1 MLYWFPYY
9 SLVGYLIYSRLGKLV
24 VQSLCAAEQ
33 YVSSLCSFSN
43 ESDNEDKLD
52 EIDTS
57 ILKSLRVFQ
66 KKMISEEVRKLVEEK
81 IHDKL
86 MLNGLKEDNV
96 ICKKQLRGLE
106 RQVLA
111 LTELVPFEGRADQAT
126 VASGNEKK
134 HETNAEALRK
144 VQAHGR
150 QDTKQALL
158 EARREFNERRQN
170 GNGSVPAT
178 ELVAF
183 EGRADQATV
192 ASGNEK
198 KHETN
203 AEALRKVQAH
213 GRQDTKQA
221 LLEARR
227 EFNERLKD
235 GENGGDE
242 RGGNSVV
249 AVTMF
254 DMFGR
259 VDRPTKSSTANAIK
273 PRLPGATDTNRPT
286 TALAAAAASSSAIGV
301 GGAGIASAAHP
312 LDMPTGEALSKVQS
326 HGRRETRAELSNAKA
341 TFEARMAKSGTRVTE
356 PDSLFEDQRRF
367 HRHTKSSGGRVR

>member
-1 MLYWFPYY
+1 MVGEIGRRRKGDHNGSDLRLTMRPGQGKKPMVVGPTQ
-9 SLVGYLIYSRLGKLV
+9 LVTFASRL
-24 VQSLCAAEQ
+24 
-33 YVSSLCSFSN
+33 
-43 ESDNEDKLD
+43 
-52 EIDTS
+52 
-57 ILKSLRVFQ
+57 
-66 KKMISEEVRKLVEEK
+66 
-81 IHDKL
+81 
-86 MLNGLKEDNV
+86 
-96 ICKKQLRGLE
+96 
-106 RQVLA
+106 
-111 LTELVPFEGRADQAT
+111 DQPT
-126 VASGNEKK
+126 VAS
-134 HETNAEALRK
+134 RQSS
-144 VQAHGR
+144 VQ
-150 QDTKQALL
+150 Q
-158 EARREFNERRQN
+158 
-170 GNGSVPAT
+170 GS
-178 ELVAF
+178 
-183 EGRADQATV
+183 R
-192 ASGNEK
+192 
-198 KHETN
+198 HETN

-235 GENGGDE
+235 GENGGGDE

-286 TALAAAAASSSAIGV
+286 TALAAAASSSSAIGV

>member
-1 MLYWFPYY
+1 MVVGPTQ
-9 SLVGYLIYSRLGKLV
+9 LVTFASRL
-24 VQSLCAAEQ
+24 
-33 YVSSLCSFSN
+33 
-43 ESDNEDKLD
+43 
-52 EIDTS
+52 
-57 ILKSLRVFQ
+57 
-66 KKMISEEVRKLVEEK
+66 
-81 IHDKL
+81 
-86 MLNGLKEDNV
+86 
-96 ICKKQLRGLE
+96 
-106 RQVLA
+106 
-111 LTELVPFEGRADQAT
+111 DQPT
-126 VASGNEKK
+126 VASRQSSVQQGSR

-178 ELVAF
+178 ELVPF

-235 GENGGDE
+235 GENGGGDE

-273 PRLPGATDTNRPT
+273 PRLPGATDTKRPT
-286 TALAAAAASSSAIGV
+286 TALAAASSSSSAIGV
-301 GGAGIASAAHP
+301 GGASIASAAHP